1 MMACNYQVWIKVPDI
16 DGKQYAGISPLFPG
30 WTIGS
35 CGAASDSSGLCPE
48 HAAFV
53 ADAKCLEV
61 SKLDMKHWYRVPAR
75 RKAKLAP
82 PNVRETIIEPGHY
95 AKQYALYEA
104 AEGKDTYGVW
114 FGKAILPVRA
124 EPSAEDIAEQERQR
138 IEAHAQLMAEQAAFL
153 ERRAE
158 AERKEAAK
166 RAAAAISNAKREA
179 EDAARAAAFPNVPA
193 VQPGFKVDTVDHTL
207 AEAIAAQP
215 QPNVKARPA
224 AEAIAEPDAETVCGF
239 RFEYRAEGGSGFYWN
254 GKRVASTRQGLER
267 MGPAILARVCK

>member
-1 MMACNYQVWIKVPDI
+1 MACRYQVWDREAGDTGNLK
-16 DGKQYAGISPLFPG
+16 GSLQY
-30 WTIGS
+30 
-35 CGAASDSSGLCPE
+35 CGADSNSSGLCPE

-53 ADAKCLEV
+53 ADAKFPGV
-61 SKLDMKHWYRVPAR
+61 SKLDQKYWYRVPAK

-82 PNVRETIIEPGHY
+82 PNVRENIIEPGHY

-104 AEGKDTYGVW
+104 AEGKDTYAVW
-114 FGKAILPVRA
+114 FGKAILP
-124 EPSAEDIAEQERQR
+124 
-138 IEAHAQLMAEQAAFL
+138 EAQAKLEAEQAAFL

-224 AEAIAEPDAETVCGF
+224 AEAIAEPTAETVCGF

-254 GKRVASTRQGLER
+254 GKRVASTREGLER
-267 MGPAILARVCK
+267 MGPAILAKVCKV

>member
-1 MMACNYQVWIKVPDI
+1 MACNYMIWDREAGHTGNLK
-16 DGKQYAGISPLFPG
+16 GSLQY
-30 WTIGS
+30 
-35 CGAASDSSGLCPE
+35 CGADSDSSGLCPE

-53 ADAKCLEV
+53 ADAKCPEV
-61 SKLDMKHWYRVPAR
+61 SKLDMKHWYRVPAK

-138 IEAHAQLMAEQAAFL
+138 IEAHAELMAEQAAFL
-153 ERRAE
+153 KRRADAE
-158 AERKEAAK
+158 AKEVK
-166 RAAAAISNAKREA
+166 RRAAEWKDAQAKM
-179 EDAARAAAFPNVPA
+179 P
-193 VQPGFKVDTVDHTL
+193 DTS
-207 AEAIAAQP
+207 
-215 QPNVKARPA
+215 RPA
-224 AEAIAEPDAETVCGF
+224 LEPIAEPTAETVCGF

-267 MGPAILARVCK
+267 IGPAVLARICK